1 MIFKFF
7 EKDKLKKSDFDL
19 ILIYGDNEGQKK
31 EILKNI
37 LENFNGSKER
47 YDERNVLDSQNEI
60 LSSLLNKSFF
70 EDKKAIIIYR
80 CTDKVLRFI
89 EEIQGKNISD
99 AKIILLSERL
109 DKKSKIRN
117 FFERSKSSAC
127 IPVYPD
133 DTITLSKIA
142 TSFFDAKNIST
153 SRECINL
160 IVDKCSGDRN
170 NLNKELGKIISYLDK
185 NKSITSEEIYKIV
198 NLSENYSVNELV
210 DCCLSKNLNRTIK
223 ILNDNYYSLEDCILI
238 IKTLILKSKRL
249 RNILIKYEK
258 NKNLDQTISEFK
270 PPIFWKD
277 KNIVKNQIKVWNV
290 SKIDELVFKIND
302 LEMLVKKHSSR
313 SLNILYD
320 FIINITKVRI

>member
-7 EKDKLKKSDFDL
+7 EKEKLKKSELDL

-37 LENFNGSKER
+37 LENFNGPKEK

-60 LSSLLNKSFF
+60 LSSLLNRSFF
-70 EDKKAIIIYR
+70 GDKKAIIIDR
-80 CTDKVLRFI
+80 CTDKMLRFI
-89 EEIQGKNISD
+89 EEIQEKNISD
-99 AKIILLSERL
+99 TKIILLSERL
-109 DKKSKIRN
+109 DKKSRIRN
-117 FFERSKSSAC
+117 FFEKSKSSAC

>member
-7 EKDKLKKSDFDL
+7 EKEKLKKSELDL
-19 ILIYGDNEGQKK
+19 IIIYGDNEGQKK

-37 LENFNGSKER
+37 LENFNGPKEK

-142 TSFFDAKNIST
+142 TSFFNEKNIST

-170 NLNKELGKIISYLDK
+170 NLNKELEKIISYLDK
-185 NKSITSEEIYKIV
+185 NKSITNEEIYKIV

-223 ILNDNYYSLEDCILI
+223 ILNDNYYSLEDCVLI
-238 IKTLILKSKRL
+238 IKTLIHKSKRL
-249 RNILIKYEK
+249 RNILIEYEK

-277 KNIVKNQIKVWNV
+277 KNIVKNQIKVWNA
-290 SKIDELVFKIND
+290 SKIEDLVIKIND
-302 LEMLVKKHSSR
+302 LEMLIKKNSSR